1 MKALARLAAG
11 LEAAPNVFWRLIK
24 QATTAQKL
32 ALAFALFLAPLIFV
46 SSKLATEQQHS
57 VDIAQQERKGG
68 AYLRAVNSV
77 RSQLDQHLRASQ
89 LGLAGSESLIA
100 AMRNLESAE
109 ARFGAGLDTR
119 ACVERALTAMRTML
133 NAPFA
138 RATAANAAKE
148 ALSDLARRIAD
159 NAHLMRDP
167 ERGSH
172 YIVDLIHE
180 RTPVIAR
187 ESRDLTAEAG
197 RAFAERRLSASDRA
211 ILLQRAALL
220 QSALD
225 DMSRIADSIA
235 AADARLD
242 ARLGPPA
249 LAVMTNV
256 SAYLGHLREGLS
268 SGRIAIKQLVASE
281 AGVHA
286 ALAALS
292 DRAAGEL
299 DRILSNRAQSLAAER
314 TTTLLAAGALFMAV
328 LLLVVSIL
336 RLGLVAPIKS
346 LAHSIR
352 TIADGR
358 YDEEIPA
365 LARQDEIGAMARALD
380 VLRDAAQARIA
391 SDAARA
397 SAESANRAKSQFVA
411 NMSHELRT
419 PLNAI
424 IGYAEILTEDC
435 EDRGDSAAIADLQ
448 RINMSARHLLAL
460 INDIL
465 DLSKIEA
472 GRMDVLAAPCDPAAI
487 LREALATAEPL
498 AAKNGNKLHTD
509 IAAGADAFIDAQ
521 KLKQCLLNLL
531 SNACKFT
538 KNGEVRVSM
547 RSEDIDGA
555 ARLVF
560 TVADTGIGMN
570 QEEMSRL
577 FRPFEQANNT
587 VSRQFGGTGLGLM
600 ITRRMAQMMGGDVSV
615 ESTPGGGSVFTLWA
629 PQYYKGFGAEDQS
642 EVGARVGP
650 EEAPLALVID
660 DEANARDLVIRA
672 LTQLNFAVQGAR
684 TAEAGAAL
692 ARSEKPALI
701 ILDINL
707 PDRTGW
713 SVISELSRDSETA
726 DIPIIVLSIE
736 EDRRRSI
743 GLGAAEHLVKPATR
757 EALCAAALR
766 LARKAGPAPEAAE
779 ESAEQKRLSA

>member
-1 MKALARLAAG
+1 MNELARLGAG
-11 LEAAPNVFWRLIK
+11 LGALPDLFWRLIK

-46 SSKLATEQQHS
+46 SSKLANEQQRS
-57 VDIAQQERKGG
+57 VDIAHQERNGA

-89 LGLAGSESLIA
+89 LGFEGNESLIA

-109 ARFGAGLDTR
+109 TRYGASLETA

-133 NAPFA
+133 ANPAA

-159 NAHLMRDP
+159 HAHLMRDP

-172 YIVDLIHE
+172 YIVNLIHD

-220 QSALD
+220 QNALD
-225 DMSRIADSIA
+225 DMSRTTDSIA
-235 AADARLD
+235 AADPRLD
-242 ARLGPPA
+242 ATLGPAA

-256 SAYLGHLREGLS
+256 SAYLDQLHAGLR
-268 SGRIAIKQLVASE
+268 SGRIEAKQLVASE
-281 AGVHA
+281 AGAHA

-292 DRAAGEL
+292 DRAAAEL
-299 DRILSNRAQSLAAER
+299 ERILRERARALAAER
-314 TTTLLAAGALFMAV
+314 TSTLLAAGALFMAV
-328 LLLVVSIL
+328 LLLVVSML

-365 LARQDEIGAMARALD
+365 LSRQDEIGAMARALD
-380 VLRDAAQARIA
+380 VLRDAAQAKIA

-397 SAESANRAKSQFVA
+397 AAEGANRAKSQFVA

-435 EDRGDSAAIADLQ
+435 EDRGDAAAIADLQ

-472 GRMDVLAAPCDPAAI
+472 GRMDVLAAPCDPSAI
-487 LREALATAEPL
+487 AREALATAKPL
-498 AAKNGNKLHTD
+498 AAKNNNTLSAD
-509 IAAGADAFIDAQ
+509 IGAVSEAFIDAQ

-538 KNGEVRVSM
+538 KSGDVRVSM
-547 RSEDIDGA
+547 HSEEIDGA

-570 QEEMSRL
+570 EEEMSRL

-615 ESTPGGGSVFTLWA
+615 KSTPGGGSVFTLWA
-629 PQYYKGFGAEDQS
+629 PQYYKGFGAEDKS
-642 EVGARVGP
+642 EAGVRVGP
-650 EEAPLALVID
+650 ADAPLALVID

-672 LTQLNFAVQGAR
+672 LTQLDFAVQGAR
-684 TAEAGAAL
+684 TADAGAAL

-766 LARKAGPAPEAAE
+766 LARTSGPAADE
-779 ESAEQKRLSA
+779 ESAGQTRLSA